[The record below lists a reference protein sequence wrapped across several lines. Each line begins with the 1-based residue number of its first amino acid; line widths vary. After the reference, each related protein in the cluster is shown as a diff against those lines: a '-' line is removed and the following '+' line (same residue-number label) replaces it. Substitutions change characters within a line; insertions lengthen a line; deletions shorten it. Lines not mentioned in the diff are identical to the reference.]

1 MTFPKTKTKMVIK
14 DLTRS
19 GVNQVENIKSGLD
32 NFMDEVKKD
41 NPEANWG
48 NLLTGIAI
56 LVLIAAFSIWY
67 FGNPPGE
74 RSDILSEIL
83 NTNENIELVEEEV
96 FGATVVVEDG
106 EGLWNVA
113 ERVCGDGEAYNVL
126 ADANGLTIWSNVVP
140 GQVLDLV
147 CAN

>member
-1 MTFPKTKTKMVIK
+1 MDSIK
-14 DLTRS
+14 D
-19 GVNQVENIKSGLD
+19 GLD

-56 LVLIAAFSIWY
+56 LVLIAGFSIWY
-67 FGNPPGE
+67 FGNPTDDRE
-74 RSDILSEIL
+74 SILSEIL
-83 NTNENIELVEEEV
+83 NSNENVEEVMEEDTMMPE
-96 FGATVVVEDG
+96 GMVVVEEG

-126 ADANGLTIWSNVVP
+126 AEANGLTIWSPVVV
-140 GQVLDLV
+140 GQELV
-147 CAN
+147 VACPVQ